1 MILTLFFL
9 FCSVNMATSGC
20 KCDTVCHLVEHDGL
34 VGIVIELTDLHDQLL
49 CYCHSTWMNI

>member
-34 VGIVIELTDLHDQLL
+34 VGIVIELTDLHEQLL
-49 CYCHSTWMNI
+49 